1 LTRRYPDTVTT
12 AGRLLVATPELLDPN
27 FARSVVLIVEHQPFG
42 AIGVILNRPDD
53 RHVGDV
59 LPAWEQRCA
68 EPSMVFDGGPVERG
82 GMLAVAA
89 NLIDDVV
96 GWSSIC
102 DGVSLVDLSGDP
114 DQIPDDAGLVRIFSG
129 YAGWGPDQLDLEI
142 EEGAWWVV
150 DVEPSD
156 VSVGEPDGLWRVV
169 VGRQGGRM
177 ALLRDHPDH
186 PSLN

>member
-1 LTRRYPDTVTT
+1 
-12 AGRLLVATPELLDPN
+12 
-27 FARSVVLIVEHQPFG
+27 
-42 AIGVILNRPDD
+42 
-53 RHVGDV
+53 
-59 LPAWEQRCA
+59 
-68 EPSMVFDGGPVERG
+68 MVFDGGPVERG